1 MKTFKELVELLEE
14 VGIPSNNK
22 IDDRVFYS
30 YNNSPIIVS
39 LNESKIMISKGDS
52 NNFVVCFY
60 NKNEFMET
68 QRIEENKIESFIL
81 TSIVQGKFKEEFYG
95 YDSLQKFDFQ

>member
-14 VGIPSNNK
+14 VGISSDK
-22 IDDRVFYS
+22 IDDGVYYS
-30 YNNSPIIVS
+30 YNKGPIIVS
-39 LNESKIMISKGDS
+39 LGESKIMISKGDS
-52 NNFVVCFY
+52 NNFVVCFH

-81 TSIVQGKFKEEFYG
+81 TSIIQGKFKA
-95 YDSLQKFDFQ
+95 

>member
-14 VGIPSNNK
+14 VGISSDK
-22 IDDRVFYS
+22 IDGVYYS
-30 YNNSPIIVS
+30 YNKGPVIVS
-39 LNESKIMISKGDS
+39 LGESKIMISKGDS

-60 NKNEFMET
+60 NKNKFMET

-81 TSIVQGKFKEEFYG
+81 TSIIQGKFKAKFHG
-95 YDSLQKFDFQ
+95 YNALQRHDFL